1 VRQERLTC
9 LESHEEGETTMS
21 GMSRRDLLRA
31 SAGAAAVAVP
41 MSVLA
46 SHGAGASSVHHAA
59 AGAAAAAGSL
69 EASQHV
75 DTYDV
80 SGPVVFSV
88 RDARAGEVSILH
100 GDAEVIV
107 HDRKLVDR
115 ILRAAQSVVA

>member
-1 VRQERLTC
+1 
-9 LESHEEGETTMS
+9 MS

-46 SHGAGASSVHHAA
+46 SHGAGASPVRHAGA
-59 AGAAAAAGSL
+59 AVAGAAAATPGEVEHRATHGI
-69 EASQHV
+69 A
-75 DTYDV
+75 
-80 SGPVVFSV
+80 GPVMFCV

-107 HDRKLVDR
+107 RDRQLVER
-115 ILRAAQSVVA
+115 IIHAAQRAAV

>member
-1 VRQERLTC
+1 
-9 LESHEEGETTMS
+9 MS

-59 AGAAAAAGSL
+59 AGAAGAAAAAGSL

-88 RDARAGEVSILH
+88 RDARSGEVSILH

-107 HDRKLVDR
+107 HDRQLVDR
-115 ILRAAQSVVA
+115 ILRAAQRAIA